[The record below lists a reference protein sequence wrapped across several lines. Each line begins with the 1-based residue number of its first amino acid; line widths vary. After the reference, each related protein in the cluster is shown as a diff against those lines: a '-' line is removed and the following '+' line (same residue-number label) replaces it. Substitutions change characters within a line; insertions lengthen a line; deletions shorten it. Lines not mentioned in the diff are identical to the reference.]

1 VRRILALAAVLV
13 GLLATGASAK
23 VPHFVLA
30 QPSIVPGISA
40 GGVTIGDTMNEA
52 KVTWGA
58 PDSCTTYRGLTTC
71 AYTTASSIGPQYV
84 AAFFVKRGH
93 VVAIE
98 LDSPDNANARKHV
111 RRLRTA
117 KGIHVGSPIATARA
131 KYGIPSTGAGEANE
145 SRADLKKGKRCT
157 EFYAPKK
164 PYVTIT
170 SITLG
175 ICKSV
180 IGLYF

>member
-1 VRRILALAAVLV
+1 MLCVFAVFAAS
-13 GLLATGASAK
+13 ASAK

-30 QPSIVPGISA
+30 HPSIEPGTSI
-40 GGVTIGDTMNEA
+40 GGIAVGDTMNEA

-58 PDSCTTYRGLTTC
+58 PDSCTTSGGLTTC
-71 AYTTASSIGPQYV
+71 AYTLPSNIGPKYV
-84 AAFFVKRGH
+84 AAFYVKKGH

-98 LDSPDNANARKHV
+98 LDSPEQPNALKAVK
-111 RRLRTA
+111 RLKTA
-117 KGIHVGSPIATARA
+117 KGIHVGSPIASARA

-145 SRADLKKGKRCT
+145 SRAGLKKGNRCT
-157 EFYAPKK
+157 MFYAPKN

-170 SITLG
+170 SITVG

-180 IGLYF
+180 IQLYI

>member
-1 VRRILALAAVLV
+1 MV
-13 GLLATGASAK
+13 GVLATGASAK

-30 QPSIVPGISA
+30 QPSIVPGVSA
-40 GGVTIGDTMNEA
+40 GGVTIGETMNEA

-58 PDSCTTYRGLTTC
+58 PDSCTSRQGLTTC
-71 AYTTASSIGPQYV
+71 AYTLPSSLGPEYV
-84 AAFFVKRGH
+84 AAFYVKRGH

-98 LDSPDNANARKHV
+98 LDSPDKANARQHV
-111 RRLRTA
+111 RRLKTA

-131 KYGIPSTGAGEANE
+131 KYGIPLTGTGEANE
-145 SRADLKKGKRCT
+145 SRADLKKGNRCT
-157 EFYAPKK
+157 QFYAPEK

-175 ICKSV
+175 VCKSV
-180 IGLYF
+180 IQLYF